1 MRFFYN
7 LLTYLLFIPFAVY
20 WLIRGI
26 VNREYFDRLN
36 QRFGY
41 GFPRIDGCI
50 WIHAVSV
57 GEVQAAEPLIR
68 ALAERFPGRP
78 LLVTTVTPTGAA
90 RVRTLFGE
98 SVQHCF
104 IPFEFPNAVNNFF
117 RCVRP
122 EAALIMETEI
132 WPNLYRACGVRE
144 VPLILVSARISPKSI
159 PGYGKL
165 LPLIRETLSHGII
178 IAARARASWAI
189 SSLM

>member
-68 ALAERFPGRP
+68 ALAERFPGLP
-78 LLVTTVTPTGAA
+78 AD
-90 RVRTLFGE
+90 
-98 SVQHCF
+98 HCWLQ
-104 IPFEFPNAVNNFF
+104 
-117 RCVRP
+117 RLRRQ
-122 EAALIMETEI
+122 ALHACAHCSASLCSTA
-132 WPNLYRACGVRE
+132 LYR
-144 VPLILVSARISPKSI
+144 
-159 PGYGKL
+159 
-165 LPLIRETLSHGII
+165 LSF
-178 IAARARASWAI
+178 RTP
-189 SSLM
+189 